1 MRFFPNKKE
10 ASLFIATLILVG
22 FAVSVTVAVAYCIGT
37 IAATQLEAKDAAII
51 FVTVVA
57 SFVMLFI
64 ARKTTA
70 YPTKTNT

>member
-22 FAVSVTVAVAYCIGT
+22 FALSVAVAVSYWIAT
-37 IAATQLEAKDAAII
+37 IAAAQLEVKDAAII
-51 FVTVVA
+51 FVTVVV

-70 YPTKTNT
+70 YPAKT